1 MAPGQ
6 NGQAP
11 PVPGMAVPGMAAPGM
26 AAPIMAATGPIAW
39 IIRFR
44 LSAKAGSSA
53 RAETWSCQRS
63 R

>member
-6 NGQAP
+6 NGQAAP
-11 PVPGMAVPGMAAPGM
+11 APCIPAPDNAAPVMAA
-26 AAPIMAATGPIAW
+26 AGPIAW

-44 LSAKAGSSA
+44 LSTKAGSSA